1 MSSQST
7 TTRSIIYVGMDVHK
21 ESITLAILPA
31 AAKAATRVDR
41 LPNDLAKL
49 KRYLDRV
56 ARDGE
61 LRVCYEA
68 SGAGYVL
75 HRALR
80 AWGYACDVIAPSLIP
95 KRPGVQRKHDKRD
108 ASEFA
113 GLYRAGELTAV
124 RIPSEAEER
133 VRDVVRCRETFQREI
148 LKSRHYILKF
158 LARRG
163 LVFRDGTNWCTPH
176 LQWLQHLTTEQSPLA
191 AADRLVFRVYHAP
204 LQYKLQRRDELDRE
218 IARLAELP
226 TLAPMVRRLQCF
238 RGIALQGAMVL
249 ATEIVDWRR
258 FERPTQLAAYLGLVS
273 REASSGDRER
283 KGSIT
288 KGRQQSLSARA
299 RPSGVELSPPAGDQR
314 GSQAAA
320 DGPTARRHCARV
332 EGAASVASALHPSR
346 LSQATTDR
354 GRRRRAPA
362 RRLLVG
368 DDDRVPTGGRRP
380 SDGLTA
386 HRFTLEHQRVVCGSR
401 CEHSRGR
408 YADRVASERYPRA

>member
-1 MSSQST
+1 
-7 TTRSIIYVGMDVHK
+7 MDVHK

-108 ASEFA
+108 ASELA

-191 AADRLVFRVYHAP
+191 TADRLVFREYHAL

-288 KGRQQSLSARA
+288 KAGNSHCRHVLVQAAWSYHHRPAISVDLKRRQTGQ
-299 RPSGVELSPPAGDQR
+299 PPAVIAHAWKAQHRLHQR
-314 GSQAAA
+314 YTHLAYRKQPQIAVVAV
-320 DGPTARRHCARV
+320 AR
-332 EGAASVASALHPSR
+332 E
-346 LSQATTDR
+346 
-354 GRRRRAPA
+354 
-362 RRLLVG
+362 LVG
-368 DDDRVPTGGRRP
+368 FLWATMIECRLEGGDP
-380 SDGLTA
+380 A
-386 HRFTLEHQRVVCGSR
+386 M
-401 CEHSRGR
+401 
-408 YADRVASERYPRA
+408 A